1 MMETIKYLNRINME
15 SLIAEFS
22 LSVNE
27 WVDKEG
33 QVLYVLNYDQIESPK
48 NHPITNE
55 CRSLVV
61 AQNENLDWV
70 VVSRSFDRFFNYGET
85 QDVYDITKMTAYE
98 KVDGSIVS
106 MFNWKGDWLY
116 RTRSMIMPTSKVNG
130 WDTTWK
136 EFIEPVLFDKGFK
149 EYLHMSNMTYIFEIV
164 GVENRVVTRYPES
177 AAYLL
182 AVRNNSTGNYED
194 TSLYHPTLRGWKSP
208 KQYTFYSFNDCIKAA
223 KELRELN
230 EGYVLYDHAGVPKI
244 KVKNPAYV
252 AAHHLRGEGLNPK
265 RVMQLVIMNEH
276 SEYLSIFPEDEKHFE
291 NTCNKYLEMLNE
303 MQSVWIS
310 AKDIDDQKEFAL
322 AVKHLPTSGVL
333 FKARKTNHGLLHC
346 FNSFDESFKI
356 KCLTTYL
363 NN

>member
-1 MMETIKYLNRINME
+1 MAF
-15 SLIAEFS
+15 LITEFS

-27 WVDKEG
+27 WTDKDG
-33 QVLYVLNYDQIESPK
+33 QVLYVLNYNQIESPK

-61 AQNENLDWV
+61 TRGGDSGWF

-85 QDVYDITKMTAYE
+85 QEVHDITNLTAFE

-106 MFNWKGDWLY
+106 LFYWKGDWLY
-116 RTRSMIMPTSKVNG
+116 RTRSMIMPTSSVNG
-130 WDTTWK
+130 WDITWK
-136 EFIEPVLFDKGFK
+136 DLIEPVLLTRGFY
-149 EYLHMSNMTYIFEIV
+149 EYFHNMYNTYIFEVV
-164 GVENRVVTRYPES
+164 GRENRVVTRYAES

-182 AVRNNSTGNYED
+182 AVRCNLTGNYIQFSKGDAE
-194 TSLYHPTLRGWKSP
+194 LRGWKAP
-208 KQYTFYSFNDCIKAA
+208 KSYQFKSFEDCLVAA

-230 EGYVLYDHAGVPKI
+230 EGYVLYDQFGEPKI

-265 RVMQLVIMNEH
+265 RIMQLVIMNEH
-276 SEYLSIFPEDEKHFE
+276 SEYLAIFPEDTEHFTVYIE
-291 NTCNKYLEMLNE
+291 KYLEMLND
-303 MQSVWIS
+303 MQTTWIQN
-310 AKDIDDQKEFAL
+310 KDIVDQKEFAL

-333 FKARKTNHGLLHC
+333 FKARKSEEGLLHC

-356 KCLTTYL
+356 KCLTNYVK
-363 NN
+363 